1 MGLKEDIKRLESQI
15 SKKKKEKEKISTQLV
30 ELKSKEE
37 ILNKELEKLEN
48 RCIRATLEYNNMTFD
63 EFIQLISQ
71 EN

>member
-37 ILNKELEKLEN
+37 LLNKELEELEN
-48 RCIRATLEYNNMTFD
+48 KYVRVTLKYNNMTFD
-63 EFIQLISQ
+63 EFIQLIGQ